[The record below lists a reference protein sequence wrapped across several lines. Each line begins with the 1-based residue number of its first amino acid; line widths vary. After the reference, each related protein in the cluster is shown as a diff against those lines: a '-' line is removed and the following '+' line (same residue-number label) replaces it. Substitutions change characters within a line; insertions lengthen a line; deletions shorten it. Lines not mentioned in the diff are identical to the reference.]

1 MGPGTPS
8 LPFSPGLCMLLWFA
22 ALSLSLSVCLS
33 FLLKYLPL
41 WLLSVSSAGV
51 SSFRPLKVKG
61 APGLK
66 SSLFSWD
73 RHAPWREPW
82 GSSLGKPSH
91 ANDCE
96 VYIPALT
103 APQNPYTWQMKPY
116 LTSLCGKGQNWTLD
130 FKTSPPTVLPI
141 SGIASP
147 PTQVLKLKSLSHPWS
162 LPFISLPTPNPSAN
176 LSALLSKDL
185 GHTLLSPPWFSP
197 PLEGHSNSSLV
208 SPPLLPKVSPA
219 TPRTPLEGRCKHLS
233 QITSLP
239 CSESSL
245 SSISF
250 RLKVRV
256 LLTANQAQHIL
267 PHHLS
272 DFIFASLPLN
282 SHAGLLCIPLV
293 PISQPLHL
301 LFPLLGRP
309 QTLLPSQGSI
319 QLSASMSSALPDHP
333 VYRADY
339 ITLCCTPPCS
349 FTSDHRL

>member
-1 MGPGTPS
+1 MLCKSWRALETTERGDIITQELFTFYCRSINLTPFLMIQCDTAPLKIWLPHPAPHGAWDSIPSVQSWTLHALVICCS
-8 LPFSPGLCMLLWFA
+8 LFVIVRLP
-22 ALSLSLSVCLS
+22 V
-33 FLLKYLPL
+33 LLKYLPL

-73 RHAPWREPW
+73 IHAPWREPW

-185 GHTLLSPPWFSP
+185 GHTLLSPPRFSP
-197 PLEGHSNSSLV
+197 PLEGHSDSSLV

-219 TPRTPLEGRCKHLS
+219 TPHTQLEGRCKHLS

-256 LLTANQAQHIL
+256 LPTANQAQHIL

-272 DFIFASLPLN
+272 DFILASLPLN

-293 PISQPLHL
+293 PIS
-301 LFPLLGRP
+301 
-309 QTLLPSQGSI
+309 
-319 QLSASMSSALPDHP
+319 
-333 VYRADY
+333 
-339 ITLCCTPPCS
+339 
-349 FTSDHRL
+349 